1 MNIEELRKETIKK
14 LEDYKEYIDQ
24 SMVEENYANNEA
36 QDELYLHDTIQELAN
51 LENVTD
57 WDFEYCADECIA
69 KLQQI

>member
-14 LEDYKEYIDQ
+14 LEDYKEY
-24 SMVEENYANNEA
+24 
-36 QDELYLHDTIQELAN
+36 DELYLHDTIQELAN